1 MVKMNLYYIT
11 YVPLDTENHLIS
23 NTYVYLRGFV

>member
-1 MVKMNLYYIT
+1 MVKMNLYYFT
-11 YVPLDTENHLIS
+11 YVPLDTEEHVIL